1 MRKIVAL
8 AVAALA
14 LLAPAAASAHP
25 LGNFTVNHFTR
36 IEPSGDRLYLRYVLD
51 MAEIPTFQARDEV
64 AAEGRQTYGR
74 ELAGQLTDGLSLTV
88 AGSPVELKELGH
100 ELAFAEG
107 VGGLRRRASRSCST
121 PVACRPR
128 TGRSGLPSTTGTTPT
143 GSAGARSSSPRP
155 RCGPRF
161 VERAL
166 GERHQRAARLS
177 PGSAPEP
184 ARRP

>member
-8 AVAALA
+8 VVAALA

-64 AAEGRQTYGR
+64 AAEGRQTYSR
-74 ELAGQLTDGLSLTV
+74 ELAGQLTDGLALTL

-107 VGGLRRRASRSCST
+107 VGGLQ
-121 PVACRPR
+121 
-128 TGRSGLPSTTGTTPT
+128 TT
-143 GSAGARSSSPRP
+143 
-155 RCGPRF
+155 
-161 VERAL
+161 
-166 GERHQRAARLS
+166 RLELS
-177 PGSAPEP
+177 LIHI
-184 ARRP
+184 